1 MRIVPSTLVG
11 LVLARRRRY
20 APSQGILPARTIA
33 SAGASVK
40 FQGPA
45 IVLFLKRL
53 FQAPKFETEARVLYR
68 QVAERARHPILFTAY
83 GVPDTIDGRFEML
96 CLHAYALFHG
106 LKGKGADADILS
118 QAVYDAMF
126 ADLDGSLRE
135 LGAADLGVGK
145 RIKAMTEALN
155 GRIQA
160 YDRDAELEQ
169 AVRRNVY
176 RTATPSDEQVRWMA
190 SYLRTIRAA
199 MTRASFQSICDGSA
213 TKALPEPAQE
223 GSNAAR

>member
-1 MRIVPSTLVG
+1 M
-11 LVLARRRRY
+11 
-20 APSQGILPARTIA
+20 
-33 SAGASVK
+33 
-40 FQGPA
+40 
-45 IVLFLKRL
+45 LFLKRL
-53 FQAPKFETEARVLYR
+53 FQTPRFGAEARALYR
-68 QVAERARHPILFTAY
+68 QIAERARRPVLFTLY
-83 GVPDTIDGRFEML
+83 GVPDTVDGRFEML
-96 CLHAYALFHG
+96 CLHAYAVFHG
-106 LKGKGADADILS
+106 LKGKGADAETLS

-126 ADLDGSLRE
+126 ADLDGALRE

-169 AVRRNVY
+169 AIRRNVY

-190 SYLRTIRAA
+190 SYLRVIRAA
-199 MTRASFQSICDGSA
+199 MAGAPFQAICDGSA
-213 TKALPEPAQE
+213 MRALPEAAQE